1 VIDVLKHLVI
11 NKQAFAISQ
20 FFLRGGDVLGEKFFK
35 IGPVSRCFGIAFKVK
50 FSMQCYRN
58 DSFDA
63 SATREITST

>member
-35 IGPVSRCFGIAFKVK
+35 IGP
-50 FSMQCYRN
+50 
-58 DSFDA
+58 
-63 SATREITST
+63 E